1 MLGQAIDLTGVGNV
15 RELGE
20 HAIGEARVKEG
31 VLLCTAGLA
40 HMTSEMLGE
49 RYGSAEG
56 CLREELG
63 VGERERERPRSV
75 FLA

>member
-1 MLGQAIDLTGVGNV
+1 MLGQAIGLTGVGNV
-15 RELGE
+15 RELGR

-31 VLLCTAGLA
+31 VLPRMAGLA
-40 HMTSEMLGE
+40 YLTSEVLEE
-49 RYGSAEG
+49 RYGSVEG